1 MKRVLNSVSFLVS
14 GSKKKKMPNSY
25 KHSGFEAQER
35 TLTKGMA
42 ALSLEMDRPDENH
55 ELKHAGL

>member
-1 MKRVLNSVSFLVS
+1 MLNSVSFLVS